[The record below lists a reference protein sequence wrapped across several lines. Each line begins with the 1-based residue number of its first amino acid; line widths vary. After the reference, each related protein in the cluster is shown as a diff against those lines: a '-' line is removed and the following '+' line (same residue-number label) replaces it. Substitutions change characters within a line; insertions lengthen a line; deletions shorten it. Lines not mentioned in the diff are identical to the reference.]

1 MKKVYVLIC
10 EGVYDYEVET
20 DVSVFSNYKDAK
32 KLFNSYRDDAVEEWV
47 TNGCW
52 VVDDDSENTFCV
64 CEEGD
69 YTRNRF
75 AMRIMRIEE
84 QGFQ

>member
-1 MKKVYVLIC
+1 MKKVFVLIC
-10 EGVYDYEVET
+10 EGVYDYEGGT
-20 DVSVFSNYKDAK
+20 DVYLFSNYKDAK
-32 KLFNSYRDDAVEEWV
+32 ELFNSCRDDAVKVWV
-47 TNGCW
+47 TNGYW

-75 AMRIMRIEE
+75 AMRIEE
-84 QGFQ
+84 KEIK